1 MRYLGLDLGTK
12 TLGLALTDKTN
23 TISSPYKTIKFTSY
37 TTLIEELKQIIEEK
51 EVGKLILGLPKN
63 MNNSS
68 GFAAN
73 RSLQFKEELEKAID
87 LPIVLVDER
96 LSTTEAENILI
107 STDMSRMKRKE
118 VIDSYAAAIIL
129 DTYLKERRAQSEQ

>member
-23 TISSPYKTIKFTSY
+23 TIASPYKTIRFQNY
-37 TTLIEELKQIIEEK
+37 DELIKEIKEIVNEK
-51 EVGKLILGLPKN
+51 NVGKFILGYPKN
-63 MNNSS
+63 MNNSL
-68 GFAAN
+68 GFAVERTN
-73 RSLQFKEELEKAID
+73 KFKGILEENFD
-87 LPIVLVDER
+87 LPIILVDER

-107 STDMSRMKRKE
+107 STDTSRMRRKQ

-129 DTYLKERRAQSEQ
+129 DTYLKESRDD